1 MLNVGDLVKHHPSGS
16 SSEAI
21 VNIYEDWGHT
31 PEFQAGIVI
40 RKKDTFAQ
48 VLAAKPGAK
57 PRWYQ
62 FDELEVISESR

>member
-21 VNIYEDWGHT
+21 VNIYEDWGHN
-31 PEFQAGIVI
+31 
-40 RKKDTFAQ
+40 KDRFAQ
-48 VLAAKPGAK
+48 VLAAKPGAI

-62 FDELEVISESR
+62 FDELEVISEIR